1 MVTRVWEIDLAYTG
15 YLKPIRVE
23 NARSWLFYYNN
34 DGYIYSA
41 TVRVTTQISTGA
53 PMRTIA

>member
-34 DGYIYSA
+34 DGYIYIVLLLEPPLKFLP
-41 TVRVTTQISTGA
+41 VRPCVQ
-53 PMRTIA
+53 